1 MLLIPSLLVALQ
13 RALLAQRLVLQVVL
27 LGRLHALAY
36 PTTTSLARSAQC
48 ALQDPC
54 LAQLGPARVLAS
66 TLLLLG
72 LEALASA
79 LRATL
84 RQALRAQSALL
95 EHLQTLKDQQ
105 HAPLAPQVQQAFH
118 VLAPLYAQLAV
129 PGKRLLREVRHA
141 NVQIQTLI
149 GASM

>member
-1 MLLIPSLLVALQ
+1 MLLIPSLLAALQ

-27 LGRLHALAY
+27 LVRLHALVNR
-36 PTTTSLARSAQC
+36 TTISRARSAQC

-54 LAQLGPARVLAS
+54 LAQLGPARVRAS

-79 LRATL
+79 PRATP
-84 RQALRAQSALL
+84 RQAQHAQSALL
-95 EHLQTLKDQQ
+95 EHSQTLKDQQ
-105 HAPLAPQVQQAFH
+105 HAPLAPQAQQAFH
-118 VLAPLYAQLAV
+118 VLAPLYALLAV
-129 PGKRLLREVRHA
+129 PVKRLRQEVRRVNA
-141 NVQIQTLI
+141 QIQMLI